1 MSDETK
7 AGIIAV
13 SWLTVFAVFC
23 VEPSVI
29 KALLLI
35 FTTVTELLYIKHD
48 HEKEQLSKRARH
60 NRERA
65 SVILHRELEKLAN
78 EPLNSEEKYKTIIGE
93 WK

>member
-35 FTTVTELLYIKHD
+35 FVTVVELLYIKHD
-48 HEKEQLSKRARH
+48 AEREELRKS
-60 NRERA
+60 RERYLA
-65 SVILHRELEKLAN
+65 HAGEEIRRNTAELADELPEERVKRILGGFR
-78 EPLNSEEKYKTIIGE
+78 
-93 WK
+93 